1 MLELIRFAFFQND
14 LLNHV
19 WVGATE
25 VLVPVNHRS
34 ILTPILD
41 SLEVIVVELSL
52 KRCELALG
60 AKINWHYIGEK
71 GL

>member
-1 MLELIRFAFFQND
+1 MLVMRLAFFESD

-25 VLVPVNHRS
+25 VLVPVNQGS
-34 ILTPILD
+34 MLTPILD
-41 SLEVIVVELSL
+41 SLEVVVVELSL

-60 AKINWHYIGEK
+60 AEIDWHYLG
-71 GL
+71 